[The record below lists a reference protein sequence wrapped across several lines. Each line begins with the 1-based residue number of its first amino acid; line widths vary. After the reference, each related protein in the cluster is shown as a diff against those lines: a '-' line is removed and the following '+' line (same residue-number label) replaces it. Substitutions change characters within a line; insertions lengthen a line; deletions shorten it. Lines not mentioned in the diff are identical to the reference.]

1 MLNVPGHIIP
11 TENPQTAQ
19 VIISITTQNT
29 FFMQGIDRGSQKY
42 DSIKYRNDR
51 PDACKDFPVFYSKS
65 AEENRRDQYHS
76 HMSPTLNGLVLN
88 LNAIVN
94 FYIFLVDIIF
104 SFF

>member
-1 MLNVPGHIIP
+1 
-11 TENPQTAQ
+11 
-19 VIISITTQNT
+19 
-29 FFMQGIDRGSQKY
+29 MQGIDRGSQKY

-51 PDACKDFPVFYSKS
+51 PDACNDFPVFYSKS

-76 HMSPTLNGLVLN
+76 HMSPALNGLVLN

-94 FYIFLVDIIF
+94 FSIFLVDIIF

>member
-1 MLNVPGHIIP
+1 
-11 TENPQTAQ
+11 
-19 VIISITTQNT
+19 
-29 FFMQGIDRGSQKY
+29 MQGINRGSQKY

-88 LNAIVN
+88 VNAIVN
-94 FYIFLVDIIF
+94 FSIFLVDIIF